1 MQLLRDLIIEEINK
15 KGKSTFAEFMQMVLY
30 HPQYGYYN
38 SNIEQVG
45 RFGDYYTSPTVHKIF
60 GELTAKQLE
69 EMWRIMGEGAF
80 TIVELGAN
88 RGWLCHDVIQC
99 IKKEYPRFYDRLHYV
114 IVETN
119 PFARKKQQLLLDAIN
134 LTDETPMNHRL
145 IKVDENHP
153 PLSPPS
159 QGGDE
164 GGGVDYN
171 SSFISLSQ
179 GSDKGGVNQ
188 KTFQSPTCREG
199 IKNLFLD
206 GKVSW
211 HTYSEDGF
219 SFDKIQGCF
228 LSNEFVDALP
238 VHRLKVKNKILKE
251 VYVGYNANDFCEID
265 DEISEPTL
273 KAYLDTNQIYLKEGQ
288 TYEVNLGAVAWLR
301 HVSEKLNKGFII
313 TVDYGDT
320 LNGIYRRN
328 DSEGTVRCYYK
339 HNVNRDYYERLGEQD
354 ITAHVDFTNL
364 MNAGRSLGLEVTG
377 FTKQSHYLI
386 ALGVL
391 ERLNN
396 ANNDIETILK
406 VKNLIHPEGMGEIF
420 KVLIQHKNIVN
431 PQLTSLRPLQSIPMS
446 NS

>member
-38 SNIEQVG
+38 SNIERVG

-60 GELTAKQLE
+60 GELIAKQLE
-69 EMWRIMGEGAF
+69 DMWRIMGEGKF
-80 TIVELGAN
+80 TIVEMGAN

-99 IKKEYPRFYDRLHYV
+99 IKKEYPRFYDKFHYI
-114 IVETN
+114 IVEIN
-119 PFARKKQQLLLDAIN
+119 PYAKERQRTLINSFITDKMNLANITEKKAEKRNWLDYHINQHIPAPFCIEEKETHPSPLLL
-134 LTDETPMNHRL
+134 
-145 IKVDENHP
+145 
-153 PLSPPS
+153 
-159 QGGDE
+159 E
-164 GGGVDYN
+164 GKY
-171 SSFISLSQ
+171 
-179 GSDKGGVNQ
+179 
-188 KTFQSPTCREG
+188 
-199 IKNLFLD
+199 LD

-219 SFDKIQGCF
+219 SFDKFQGCF

-238 VHRLKVKNKILKE
+238 VHRLKIKNKILKE
-251 VYVGYNANDFCEID
+251 VYVGYNATNFCEID
-265 DEISEPTL
+265 DELSEPAL
-273 KAYLDTNQIYLKEGQ
+273 KDYLETNKIYLKGGQ
-288 TYEVNLGAVAWLR
+288 ACEVNLGAAEWLR
-301 HVSEKLNKGFII
+301 HVSEKINKGFII
-313 TVDYGDT
+313 TIDYGDT
-320 LNGIYRRN
+320 IDGIYRRN
-328 DSEGTVRCYYK
+328 DSEGTIRCYYK
-339 HNVNRDYYERLGEQD
+339 HNVNRDYYERLGDQD

-431 PQLTSLRPLQSIPMS
+431 PQLTSLRPLQSITMS